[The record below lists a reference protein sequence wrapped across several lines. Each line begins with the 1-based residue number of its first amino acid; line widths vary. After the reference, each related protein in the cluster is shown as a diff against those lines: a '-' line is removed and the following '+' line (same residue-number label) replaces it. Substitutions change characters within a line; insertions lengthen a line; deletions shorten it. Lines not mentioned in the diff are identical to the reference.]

1 MDVSV
6 HTHTENELA
15 SAGGLTP
22 GRNSWRQRHPLALDN
37 ELFVVEGSPAT
48 TGAQLWDNPEE
59 REKCAKCTLPS

>member
-6 HTHTENELA
+6 HTHTENGLA

-22 GRNSWRQRHPLALDN
+22 GRNSRRQRHPRALDKE

-48 TGAQLWDNPEE
+48 TGAQLRDNPEE
-59 REKCAKCTLPS
+59 REK